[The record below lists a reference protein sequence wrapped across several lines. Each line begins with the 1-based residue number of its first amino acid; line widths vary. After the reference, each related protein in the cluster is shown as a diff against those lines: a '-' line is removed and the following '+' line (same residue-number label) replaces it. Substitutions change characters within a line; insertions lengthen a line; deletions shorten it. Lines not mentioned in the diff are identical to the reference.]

1 MLGFE
6 NFKLKEDEKLI
17 VKKQVSYVKNILVFP
32 QPNPGNLSI
41 TDKRIVFEPTQGRS
55 GSAFMY
61 ELNEID
67 FFTVGMMNTI
77 TIVTKNG
84 EKYKLTGLFN
94 KALIKGLEDVNIKRE
109 K

>member
-6 NFKLKEDEKLI
+6 RFKLKEDEKLI
-17 VKKQVSYVKNILVFP
+17 IKKQVSYVKNILVFP

-41 TDKRIVFEPTQGRS
+41 TDKRIIFEPTQGRP
-55 GSAFMY
+55 GTAFAY
-61 ELNEID
+61 ELTDID
-67 FFTVGMMNTI
+67 FFSVGMMNTI
-77 TIVTKNG
+77 TIVAKDG